1 MGCFAMTETG
11 HGSNVQALG
20 TVGGVRRRRAA
31 SS

>member
-20 TVGGVRRRRAA
+20 TAATYDAERR

>member
-20 TVGGVRRRRAA
+20 TVATYDPRRR